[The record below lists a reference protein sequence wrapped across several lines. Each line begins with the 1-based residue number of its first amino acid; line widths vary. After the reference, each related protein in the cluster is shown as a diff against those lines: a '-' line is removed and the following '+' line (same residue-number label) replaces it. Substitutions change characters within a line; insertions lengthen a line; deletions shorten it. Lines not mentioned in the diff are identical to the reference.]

1 MSAPPPAAA
10 LIASLREHAPFDEMG
25 PGSMQFLAER
35 LRLAYYARG
44 TQVVGPESGIVDTF
58 YIVKQGSV
66 RGTPAAGGGR
76 AAADIV
82 LGAGECFPIGALI
95 GRRATAYTYRTEADT
110 FCWEL
115 AAADFHQMLGRSRR
129 FHAFCTDYLATLVD
143 RSYRALRI
151 EAAESSL
158 DSAGMLAP
166 LRSALARAP
175 VSCAPATPVA
185 EVLKT
190 MHAARVGSMVVVDA
204 ERVPIGIF
212 TMPDLLER
220 VALPQAPATTAIS
233 AVMTPHPVCLEEEAT
248 LADAALAMARHAIR
262 HVIVTRDGR
271 LAGVV
276 SERDLFALQRLG
288 LRRTSERVR
297 SAETRE
303 ELIQAAGEIRQVAR
317 QLLAQGV
324 GAQALTAMVSALNDV
339 LSQRLLELAA
349 ARRELPGAWCWLAL
363 GSEGRMEQT
372 FATDQDNALMF
383 APEGDAEEARRVFC
397 EFAAEVNRDLDA
409 CGFPLCKGEIMAG
422 NPRWCLTPQEWRR
435 VFDDWIRNN
444 DGQALLN
451 ASIFFDFRPLAGDA
465 RLAGTL
471 RESVLEQTRA
481 NRTFCRA
488 MAETASQVRPP
499 LGLLADFTAQEI
511 DLKGLGARPIVDAA
525 RVLAL
530 GEGLGETGTAP
541 RLRAVG
547 EPAAVD
553 AFHYIQSLRLKHGN
567 RVRVSALG
575 KIDRRILKEAFRQ
588 AALLQERLRLDYGL

>member
-1 MSAPPPAAA
+1 MVGPPPAAA

-25 PGSMQFLAER
+25 TGSLHFLAER

-44 TQVVGPESGIVDTF
+44 TQIIGPDSGKVETF

-66 RGTPAAGGGR
+66 RGTPAPGEGR

-95 GRRATAYTYRTEADT
+95 ARRATAYSYRAETDT

-115 AAADFHQMLGRSRR
+115 ASADFRRLLEKSRR
-129 FHAFCTDYLATLVD
+129 FHAFCTNYLASLVD
-143 RSYRALRI
+143 RSYRTLRI

-158 DSAGMLAP
+158 DGAGMLAP
-166 LRSALARAP
+166 LRTVLSRTP
-175 VSCAPATPVA
+175 VSCAPETPVA

-190 MHAARVGSMVVVDA
+190 MHAKRVGSMIVVDA
-204 ERVPIGIF
+204 ERLPLGIF

-220 VALPQAPATTAIS
+220 VALPQAPTTTPIS
-233 AVMTPHPVCLEEEAT
+233 AVMTPNPVCLEEEAT

-262 HVIVTRDGR
+262 HIVVTRDGR
-271 LAGVV
+271 LSGVL
-276 SERDLFALQRLG
+276 SERDLFSLQRLG

-297 SAETRE
+297 VADSTD
-303 ELIQAAGEIRQVAR
+303 ELVQACSEIRRVAH

-324 GAQALTAMVSALNDV
+324 GAEALTAMVSALNDV
-339 LSQRLLELAA
+339 LTQRLLELAA
-349 ARRELPGAWCWLAL
+349 VRHRMPGAWCWLAL

-383 APEGDAEEARRVFC
+383 VPEGDPEAARQAFLR
-397 EFAAEVNRDLDA
+397 FADEVNRGLDA
-409 CGFPLCKGEIMAG
+409 CGFPLCKGDVMAR
-422 NPRWCLTPQEWRR
+422 NPRWCLTPQEWRQ

-444 DGQALLN
+444 DGKALLN
-451 ASIFFDFRPLAGDA
+451 ASIFFDFRALAGDP

-471 RESVLEQTRA
+471 REGVLEQTRA

-488 MAETASQVRPP
+488 MAETALQVRPP
-499 LGLLADFTAQEI
+499 LGLLSDFSADEI
-511 DLKGLGARPIVDAA
+511 DLKLLGARPIVDAA

-530 GEGLGETGTAP
+530 GAGIGETGTAA
-541 RLRAVG
+541 RLRAVS
-547 EPAAVD
+547 EPTAVE

-567 RVRVSALG
+567 RVHVSLLG

-588 AALLQERLRLDYGL
+588 AALLQERLRLDYLL